1 MNHLHSGI
9 IVGIVSA
16 SVCGASFAATV
27 VERSQMETTQK
38 ITLDEDDVRINSPDP
53 NFYTLMDLDK
63 GKAYM
68 VNTKEKRIVEMD
80 IIGTPPKLPQDMMP
94 AWQRSQPPQDRREPP
109 PVKAELV
116 EKGNGPEIAGYPTV
130 KYQVKANGQVCSE
143 NYFSKKAAQVPYI
156 KGWIKAMYDMTNSR
170 KMKGMPVHPCQKA
183 HDDLEAESM
192 KLGFPMKSVVKIG
205 KRGDDKVRFEI
216 IRIKTDVDVSA
227 DTFTL
232 PGYDVISEQE
242 MIAEGQAKMQQMMEE
257 ARQRGNRQP
266 HHMPPRGEERG
277 GPYMP
282 PRNY

>member
-109 PVKAELV
+109 PCQSR
-116 EKGNGPEIAGYPTV
+116 I
-130 KYQVKANGQVCSE
+130 
-143 NYFSKKAAQVPYI
+143 
-156 KGWIKAMYDMTNSR
+156 SR
-170 KMKGMPVHPCQKA
+170 KRQWPRDCRLSHRQISGQGKWPSMLRELFFQKGSP
-183 HDDLEAESM
+183 
-192 KLGFPMKSVVKIG
+192 
-205 KRGDDKVRFEI
+205 
-216 IRIKTDVDVSA
+216 SA
-227 DTFTL
+227 IHQGLDQ
-232 PGYDVISEQE
+232 GHV
-242 MIAEGQAKMQQMMEE
+242 
-257 ARQRGNRQP
+257 
-266 HHMPPRGEERG
+266 
-277 GPYMP
+277 
-282 PRNY
+282 